1 MVRIEERAE
10 FQCPIER
17 VFDGER
23 DISLHSAT
31 QAHRSEKAVG
41 GVSSGLIE
49 AGQEVEWEAVHFGV
63 RQRLRVRITH
73 MRKPSYFRDEMVSGA
88 FKSYSHEHFFEAAG
102 LGRTLKRD
110 VMLIEAP
117 LGPLGWLVERMF
129 LGRYMRTFLRRKNDD
144 LRRLLESGTGLAS
157 RGA

>member
-102 LGRTLKRD
+102 PGR
-110 VMLIEAP
+110 
-117 LGPLGWLVERMF
+117 
-129 LGRYMRTFLRRKNDD
+129 
-144 LRRLLESGTGLAS
+144 
-157 RGA
+157 